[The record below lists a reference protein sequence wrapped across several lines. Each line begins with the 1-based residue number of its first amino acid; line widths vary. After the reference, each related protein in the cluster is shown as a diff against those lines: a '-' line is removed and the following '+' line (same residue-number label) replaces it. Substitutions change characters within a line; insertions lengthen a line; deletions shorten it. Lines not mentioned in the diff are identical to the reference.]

1 MIGIVQEIRAKR
13 VLDRLTL
20 MNEPKTQVV
29 RSGQMLQV
37 DSEQLVLGDLCVFQA
52 GNQICADA
60 VVEKG
65 SLRVN
70 EALITGEA
78 DEVVKNPGDILYSG
92 SFVVSGKGYATLTKV
107 GLSSFAAQL
116 MLEAKASRKNTQTEM
131 MCSLDRLVRI
141 IGIVII
147 PIGNPAVFAAAF
159 CHWFDHTGKCR
170 IHDCIT
176 GRYDTGRTVSF
187 SEHCTGCQCH
197 APWQKKSAGS

>member
-78 DEVVKNPGDILYSG
+78 DEVVKIRAIY
-92 SFVVSGKGYATLTKV
+92 
-107 GLSSFAAQL
+107 
-116 MLEAKASRKNTQTEM
+116 
-131 MCSLDRLVRI
+131 CI
-141 IGIVII
+141 
-147 PIGNPAVFAAAF
+147 PAVLLFQEKDMR
-159 CHWFDHTGKCR
+159 HLQKW
-170 IHDCIT
+170 DCYLL
-176 GRYDTGRTVSF
+176 RHS
-187 SEHCTGCQCH
+187 
-197 APWQKKSAGS
+197 